1 MELAKFLL
9 LPATAYLVGSFP
21 SAYIWTKLLRRV
33 DIHEVGTG
41 NSGASNV
48 SRSVGNLSGLVVL
61 FFDCVIKGFLP
72 TFLFVWLELPIWSLL
87 LSSLSLVAG
96 HNWSVFLR
104 FKGGRGVATSIG
116 VVLGVGMWWQMLIM
130 AIGPG
135 LIGRGLIY
143 KDSAPWTMASLL
155 MLITL
160 ALIYESQIYITWL
173 LIGGAKV
180 QIPGEDCSCG
190 RCISISH
197 HHSPIPIGGAY
208 PGKIVCHKFKKAVLG
223 FKPFYGQILR

>member
-21 SAYIWTKLLRRV
+21 SAYIWTKLLRKV

-61 FFDCVIKGFLP
+61 FFDSLIKGFLP
-72 TFLFVWLELPIWSLL
+72 TLLFVWLELPIWSLL

-143 KDSAPWTMASLL
+143 KDSAPWTIASLL

-160 ALIYESQIYITWL
+160 ALIYGSQIYIIWL
-173 LIGGAKV
+173 LLGLLALM
-180 QIPGEDCSCG
+180 
-190 RCISISH
+190 
-197 HHSPIPIGGAY
+197 
-208 PGKIVCHKFKKAVLG
+208 VLKRLMSNSG
-223 FKPFYGQILR
+223 MPSLRPDFFSVMFFRVIFDRDVMSKRDWINCDSV

>member
-1 MELAKFLL
+1 LELAKFLL

-21 SAYIWTKLLRRV
+21 SAYLWTKLLRRI

-61 FFDCVIKGFLP
+61 FFDSLIKGFLP
-72 TFLFVWLELPIWSLL
+72 TLLFVWLELPIWSLL
-87 LSSLSLVAG
+87 LSTLSLVAG
-96 HNWSVFLR
+96 HNWSVFSR

-143 KDSAPWTMASLL
+143 KDSAPWTIASLL
-155 MLITL
+155 MLIIL

-173 LIGGAKV
+173 LIGLLVLMVLKRLMSNFG
-180 QIPGEDCSCG
+180 
-190 RCISISH
+190 ISS
-197 HHSPIPIGGAY
+197 
-208 PGKIVCHKFKKAVLG
+208 
-223 FKPFYGQILR
+223 LRRDFFSVMFLRIIFDRDVMSKRDWINCDSV

>member
-1 MELAKFLL
+1 MELVKFLFF
-9 LPATAYLVGSFP
+9 PTAAYLVGSFP
-21 SAYIWTKLLRRV
+21 SAYLLTRLLRRV
-33 DIHEVGTG
+33 DIREVGTG
-41 NSGASNV
+41 STGASNV
-48 SRSVGNLSGLVVL
+48 SHSVGNVSGLVVL
-61 FFDCVIKGFLP
+61 FFDSLIKGFLP
-72 TFLFVWLELPIWSLL
+72 TLLFVWLEIPIWALL

-143 KDSAPWTMASLL
+143 KDSAPWTIASLL

-173 LIGGAKV
+173 LIGLLVLMVLKRLMSNFG
-180 QIPGEDCSCG
+180 IPS
-190 RCISISH
+190 
-197 HHSPIPIGGAY
+197 
-208 PGKIVCHKFKKAVLG
+208 
-223 FKPFYGQILR
+223 LRRDFFSVMFFRIIFDRDVMSKRDWINCDPV

>member
-1 MELAKFLL
+1 MELVKFLL
-9 LPATAYLVGSFP
+9 LPTTAYLVVSFP
-21 SAYIWTKLLRRV
+21 SAYIWTRLLRGV

-48 SRSVGNLSGLVVL
+48 SSIAGIMSALVVL
-61 FFDCVIKGFLP
+61 FFVAFINGYLP
-72 TFLFVWLELPIWSLL
+72 TLLFVWLEIPVLILI

-96 HNWSVFLR
+96 HNWSVFSR

-143 KDSAPWTMASLL
+143 KDSAPWTIVSLL

-160 ALIYESQIYITWL
+160 ALIYESQIYIIWL
-173 LIGGAKV
+173 LIGLLVLMVLKRLMSNSG
-180 QIPGEDCSCG
+180 IPSFRRDFFSVMFFRIIFDRDVMSKRDWINCD
-190 RCISISH
+190 
-197 HHSPIPIGGAY
+197 P
-208 PGKIVCHKFKKAVLG
+208 V
-223 FKPFYGQILR
+223 

>member
-1 MELAKFLL
+1 MELVKFLL

-21 SAYIWTKLLRRV
+21 SASIWTRLRRGV

-48 SRSVGNLSGLVVL
+48 SRIVGNMSGLVVL
-61 FFDCVIKGFLP
+61 FFDSLIKGFLP
-72 TFLFVWLELPIWSLL
+72 TLLFVWLELPIWSLL
-87 LSSLSLVAG
+87 LSALSLVAG
-96 HNWSVFLR
+96 HNWSVFSR

-143 KDSAPWTMASLL
+143 KDSAPWTIASLL
-155 MLITL
+155 MLIALT
-160 ALIYESQIYITWL
+160 LIYESQIYIIWL
-173 LIGGAKV
+173 LIGLLALMVLKRLMSNSW
-180 QIPGEDCSCG
+180 IP
-190 RCISISH
+190 
-197 HHSPIPIGGAY
+197 P
-208 PGKIVCHKFKKAVLG
+208 
-223 FKPFYGQILR
+223 LRRDFFSVMFFRIIFDRDVMSKRDWINCDPV

>member
-61 FFDCVIKGFLP
+61 FFDSLIKGFLP
-72 TFLFVWLELPIWSLL
+72 TLLFVWLELPIWSLL

-96 HNWSVFLR
+96 HNWSVFSR

-143 KDSAPWTMASLL
+143 KDSAPWTIASLL

-160 ALIYESQIYITWL
+160 ALIYESQIYIIWL
-173 LIGGAKV
+173 LIGLLVLMVLKRLMSNSG
-180 QIPGEDCSCG
+180 IPS
-190 RCISISH
+190 
-197 HHSPIPIGGAY
+197 
-208 PGKIVCHKFKKAVLG
+208 
-223 FKPFYGQILR
+223 LRRNFSSVMFFRIIFDRDVMSKRDWINCDPA

>member
-1 MELAKFLL
+1 MELVKFLL
-9 LPATAYLVGSFP
+9 LPTTAYLVGSFP
-21 SAYIWTKLLRRV
+21 SASIWTRLLRGV

-48 SRSVGNLSGLVVL
+48 SRIVGNMSGLVVL
-61 FFDCVIKGFLP
+61 FFDSLIKGFLP
-72 TFLFVWLELPIWSLL
+72 TLLFVWLDIPIWTLI

-104 FKGGRGVATSIG
+104 FKGGRGIATSIG

-143 KDSAPWTMASLL
+143 KDSAPWTIASLL
-155 MLITL
+155 MLISLT
-160 ALIYESQIYITWL
+160 LIYESQIYVIWL
-173 LIGGAKV
+173 LIGLLALMVLKRLMSNSG
-180 QIPGEDCSCG
+180 IPYLRPDFFSVIFL
-190 RCISISH
+190 RVIFDRDVMS
-197 HHSPIPIGGAY
+197 
-208 PGKIVCHKFKKAVLG
+208 KKDWINCDPV
-223 FKPFYGQILR
+223 

>member
-1 MELAKFLL
+1 MTIEVVMVFLL
-9 LPATAYLVGSFP
+9 PTTAYLLGSFP
-21 SAYIWTKLLRRV
+21 SAYIWTRYRRKA
-33 DIHEVGTG
+33 DIYQLGTG

-48 SRSVGNLSGLVVL
+48 FRSVGTMSGLLVML
-61 FFDCVIKGFLP
+61 FDSMIKGFLP
-72 TFLFVWLELPIWSLL
+72 TLFFLWLDIPIWTLL

-96 HNWSVFLR
+96 HNWSVFMR

-143 KDSAPWTMASLL
+143 KDSAPWTIASLL

-160 ALIYESQIYITWL
+160 ALIHESQIYIIWL
-173 LIGGAKV
+173 LIGLLSLMVLKRLMSNSG
-180 QIPGEDCSCG
+180 IPFFRRDFFSVMFFRIIFDRDVMSKRDWINCD
-190 RCISISH
+190 
-197 HHSPIPIGGAY
+197 PA
-208 PGKIVCHKFKKAVLG
+208 
-223 FKPFYGQILR
+223 

>member
-21 SAYIWTKLLRRV
+21 SAYLWTKLLRRI

-61 FFDCVIKGFLP
+61 FFDSLIKGFLP
-72 TFLFVWLELPIWSLL
+72 TLLFVWLELPIWSLL
-87 LSSLSLVAG
+87 LSTLSLVAG
-96 HNWSVFLR
+96 HNWSVFSR

-143 KDSAPWTMASLL
+143 KDSAPWTIVSLL

-160 ALIYESQIYITWL
+160 ALIYESQIYIIWL
-173 LIGGAKV
+173 LIGLLVLMVLKRLMSNAG
-180 QIPGEDCSCG
+180 IPS
-190 RCISISH
+190 
-197 HHSPIPIGGAY
+197 
-208 PGKIVCHKFKKAVLG
+208 
-223 FKPFYGQILR
+223 LRRNFFSVMFFRIIFDRDVMSKRDWINCDPA

>member
-21 SAYIWTKLLRRV
+21 SAYIWTKLLRKV

-61 FFDCVIKGFLP
+61 FFDSLIKGFLP
-72 TFLFVWLELPIWSLL
+72 TLLFVWLELPIWSFL

-96 HNWSVFLR
+96 HNWSVFSR

-143 KDSAPWTMASLL
+143 KDSAPWTIASLL
-155 MLITL
+155 MLVTL
-160 ALIYESQIYITWL
+160 ALIYESQIYIIWL
-173 LIGGAKV
+173 LIGLLALMALKRLMSNSG
-180 QIPGEDCSCG
+180 IP
-190 RCISISH
+190 
-197 HHSPIPIGGAY
+197 P
-208 PGKIVCHKFKKAVLG
+208 
-223 FKPFYGQILR
+223 LRRDFFPVMFFRIIFDRDVMSKRDWINCDSL

>member
-21 SAYIWTKLLRRV
+21 SAYIWTKLLRKV

-61 FFDCVIKGFLP
+61 FFDSLIKGFLP
-72 TFLFVWLELPIWSLL
+72 TLLFVWLELPIWSFL

-96 HNWSVFLR
+96 HNWSVFSR

-143 KDSAPWTMASLL
+143 KDSAPWTIASLL

-160 ALIYESQIYITWL
+160 ALIYGSQIYIIWL
-173 LIGGAKV
+173 LLGLLALMVLKRLMSNSGMPSLRSDFFSVMFFRVIFDRDV
-180 QIPGEDCSCG
+180 MS
-190 RCISISH
+190 
-197 HHSPIPIGGAY
+197 
-208 PGKIVCHKFKKAVLG
+208 KKDWINCDSV
-223 FKPFYGQILR
+223 

>member
-1 MELAKFLL
+1 MELVKFLL

-21 SAYIWTKLLRRV
+21 SAYLWTKLLRRI

-61 FFDCVIKGFLP
+61 FFDSLIKGFLP
-72 TFLFVWLELPIWSLL
+72 TLLFVWLELPIWSLL

-96 HNWSVFLR
+96 HNWSVFSR

-143 KDSAPWTMASLL
+143 KDSAPWTIASLL
-155 MLITL
+155 MLIAL
-160 ALIYESQIYITWL
+160 SLIYESNGYIIWL
-173 LIGGAKV
+173 LIGLLVLIVAKRV
-180 QIPGEDCSCG
+180 MSNSGIP
-190 RCISISH
+190 H
-197 HHSPIPIGGAY
+197 
-208 PGKIVCHKFKKAVLG
+208 
-223 FKPFYGQILR
+223 LRRDFFSVIFLRVFFDRDVMSKRDWINFDHV